1 MMMTEETQ
9 GKEGPKK
16 VELNTPLLNK
26 LEEGRWPSFITDL
39 KEWSEKK
46 PQVGQL
52 LNQLEE
58 SYEDRWNYWTGAVLN
73 VSGYGG
79 GVIARLSDK
88 ADKYPDLAQFHT
100 MRLLPP
106 PGFVY
111 STERLRNLADICE
124 RNGAGILQLHGLTGD
139 ILALGFNDKQT
150 FEAAEDLMAN
160 GWDLGGSGAALR
172 SLQCCVGQARCEMAC
187 FDTMKTTHNLT
198 HRYIEQLHRPEFM
211 YKFKIKVSGCA
222 NDCANAMIGSDMPII
237 GTWRGPMQIDQAKVA
252 EFIDAKGIEYVIDN
266 VITRCPT
273 HCMSL
278 KGKELVV
285 DDEDC
290 VRCMHCINVMH
301 KALKPGKDR
310 GVTILLGSKRT
321 LKIGDT
327 LSSVIIPFM
336 KLETEEDF
344 ANLYD
349 LIERFWDFWNDN
361 GMEHERIGEFIAR
374 VGLARFL
381 EGVGLEPD
389 PRMVARTRTSPYIKF
404 EELAP
409 SLFEGERK
417 KVPPVWQKEPESR
430 ESTS

>member
-1 MMMTEETQ
+1 MAK
-9 GKEGPKK
+9 KEDDKRTINS
-16 VELNTPLLNK
+16 ELNTPLLDE
-26 LEEGRWPSFITDL
+26 LEEGPWPSFVSDL
-39 KEWSEKK
+39 KQLSETK
-46 PQVGQL
+46 PQVAQL

-58 SYEDRWNYWTGAVLN
+58 SYENRWNYWTGTVLN

-88 ADKYPDLAQFHT
+88 AEKYPELAEFHT
-100 MRLLPP
+100 IRVIPP

-124 RNGAGILQLHGLTGD
+124 KHGAGILQLHGLTGD
-139 ILALGFNDKQT
+139 ALALGFDNEGT
-150 FEAAEDLMAN
+150 FAAAEELMAN
-160 GWDLGGSGAALR
+160 GWDLGGSGPALR

-187 FDTMKTTHNLT
+187 FDTMKTTRFLT
-198 HRYIEQLHRPEFM
+198 NHYIGFLHRPELM
-211 YKFKIKVSGCA
+211 YKFKIKISGCA

-237 GTWRGPMQIDQAKVA
+237 GTWRGPMQIDQEKVA
-252 EFIDAKGIEYVIDN
+252 EYVEEKGVEHVIDN

-273 HCMSL
+273 HCISL
-278 KGKELVV
+278 KGKKLVV
-285 DDEDC
+285 DDENC

-310 GVTILLGSKRT
+310 GVTICLGAKRT

-327 LSSVIIPFM
+327 MSSVIVPFM

-344 ANLYD
+344 DNLTD
-349 LIERFWDFWNDN
+349 LIDRMWEFWNDN
-361 GMEHERIGEFIAR
+361 GMDHERIGEFIAR
-374 VGLARFL
+374 VGLATFL
-381 EGVGLEPD
+381 EGCGIEPD
-389 PRMVARTRTSPYIKF
+389 PRMVQSTRTSPYINF

-409 SLFEGERK
+409 GSFGGERTQQSR
-417 KVPPVWQKEPESR
+417 VWNREPESK

>member
-1 MMMTEETQ
+1 MMTEKKQ
-9 GKEGPKK
+9 GEKEPKK
-16 VELNTPLLNK
+16 MELNTPLLDE
-26 LEEGRWPSFITDL
+26 LETGRWPSFVTDL
-39 KEWSEKK
+39 KELSEKK

-100 MRLLPP
+100 IRIIPP

-111 STERLRNLADICE
+111 STERLRNLAEICE
-124 RNGAGILQLHGLTGD
+124 KHGAGILQLHGLTGD
-139 ILALGFNDKQT
+139 ILALGFSDEGT
-150 FEAAEDLMAN
+150 FAAAEDLMAN

-172 SLQCCVGQARCEMAC
+172 SLQCCVGEARCEMAR
-187 FDTMKTTHNLT
+187 FDTMKTTKFLYD
-198 HRYIEQLHRPEFM
+198 RYIDLLHRPEFM
-211 YKFKIKVSGCA
+211 YKFKIKVSGCG
-222 NDCANAMIGSDMPII
+222 NDCANAMLGSDMPII

-252 EFIDAKGIEYVIDN
+252 EFIDEKGVEYVIDN

-273 HCMSL
+273 RCMSL

-285 DDEDC
+285 DNEDC

-301 KALKPGKDR
+301 KALKPGKDK
-310 GVTILLGSKRT
+310 GVTICLGAKRT

-327 LSSVIIPFM
+327 MSSVLVPFM
-336 KLETEEDF
+336 KLETEEDYEKL
-344 ANLYD
+344 AD
-349 LIERFWDFWNDN
+349 LIDRIWEFWNDN
-361 GMEHERIGEFIAR
+361 GMDHERIGEFINR
-374 VGLARFL
+374 VGLGTFL
-381 EGVGLEPD
+381 EGVGIEPD
-389 PRMVARTRTSPYIKF
+389 ARMVDRPRTSPYIKF

-409 SLFEGERK
+409 GRFKGEQK
-417 KVPPVWQKEPESR
+417 QEPPVWNREPESR
-430 ESTS
+430 E

>member
-1 MMMTEETQ
+1 MANKQDEKGTNNP
-9 GKEGPKK
+9 G
-16 VELNTPLLNK
+16 LNTPLLDE
-26 LEEGRWPSFITDL
+26 LEDGPWPSFVSDL
-39 KEWSEKK
+39 KQWSETK
-46 PQVGQL
+46 PQVAQL

-58 SYEDRWNYWTGAVLN
+58 SYENRWNYWTGTVLN

-88 ADKYPDLAQFHT
+88 ADKYPDLAEFHT
-100 MRLLPP
+100 IRVIPP

-124 RNGAGILQLHGLTGD
+124 RHGAGILQLHGLTGD
-139 ILALGFNDKQT
+139 ALALGFDNEST
-150 FEAAEDLMAN
+150 FEAAEELMAN

-187 FDTMKTTHNLT
+187 FDTMKTTRGLT
-198 HRYIEQLHRPEFM
+198 NHYIDFLHRPEFM
-211 YKFKIKVSGCA
+211 YKFKIKISGCA

-237 GTWRGPMQIDQAKVA
+237 GTWRGPMQIDQQKVA
-252 EFIDAKGIEYVIDN
+252 EYIDEKGVEHVIDN

-273 HCMSL
+273 RCLSL

-285 DDEDC
+285 DDENC

-301 KALKPGKDR
+301 KALLPGKDR
-310 GVTILLGSKRT
+310 GVTICLGAKRT

-327 LSSVIIPFM
+327 MSSVIVPFL

-344 ANLYD
+344 ENLTD
-349 LIERFWDFWNDN
+349 LIDRVWEFWNDN
-361 GMEHERIGEFIAR
+361 GMDHERIGEFIAR
-374 VGLARFL
+374 VGLGTFL
-381 EGVGLEPD
+381 EGCGLEPD
-389 PRMVARTRTSPYIKF
+389 PRMVQSTRTSPYINF

-409 SLFEGERK
+409 GRFEGESEQQP
-417 KVPPVWQKEPESR
+417 KVWNREPESS
-430 ESTS
+430 EAAG